1 LTPSR
6 TRDTAIGLAVTAVAV
21 AAMAVDHL
29 MGDDPAVLEDPAA
42 FLISAG
48 LCLVLALVVFGW
60 ILPRARANPDA
71 SRRARVAIALA
82 VLAVVG
88 IPLVFWLGLPFVLAG
103 GAVALGLEELRG
115 DRRRLAVAAVV
126 LGSLVLALGTIGYG
140 VQFVDKL

>member
-1 LTPSR
+1 LTAR
-6 TRDTAIGLAVTAVAV
+6 AIGVAVTALAV

-48 LCLVLALVVFGW
+48 LCVALALVVFGW
-60 ILPRARANPDA
+60 VVPRTQASPDA
-71 SRRARVAIALA
+71 SRRSRVAVALA

-103 GAVALGLEELRG
+103 GAVALGLGALWSE
-115 DRRRLAVAAVV
+115 RRRLALAAVIV
-126 LGSLVLALGTIGYG
+126 GSLVLALGIVGYG